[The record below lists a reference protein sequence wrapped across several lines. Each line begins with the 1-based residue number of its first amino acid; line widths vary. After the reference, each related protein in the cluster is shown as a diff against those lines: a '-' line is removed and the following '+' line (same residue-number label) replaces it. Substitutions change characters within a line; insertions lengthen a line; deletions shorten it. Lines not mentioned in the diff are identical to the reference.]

1 MNRGKY
7 AAPRRRR
14 RRSTLKPLLVA
25 MAVVLLIGCVAGGTL
40 AWLTSTPS
48 AVTNTFTTS
57 DITITLDETSTST
70 TAVEHNYKMIPGW
83 TITKDPKVTV
93 QAGSEK
99 CYVFVKVTESTN
111 FGNFMSYDI
120 VDDWTPLIGKDGIN
134 VPGVY
139 FRIVDASAATSNM
152 EFPVLVD
159 NKVQVSKD
167 VTKEMMNDLNK
178 PGASLP
184 TLTFQAAA
192 IQYEKTNGTEF
203 DAINAYN
210 AINWDAA
217 AATGSTN

>member
-57 DITITLDETSTST
+57 DITITLDETKGG
-70 TAVEHNYKMIPGW
+70 EKKEFKMIPGW
-83 TITKDPKVTV
+83 TIDKDPKVTV
-93 QAGSEK
+93 TAGSEA

-111 FGNFMSYDI
+111 FGNFMSYEIADGWTQL
-120 VDDWTPLIGKDGIN
+120 VDKDGKN
-134 VPGVY
+134 VTGVY
-139 FRIVDASAATSNM
+139 YRIVDEASKMGVAYS
-152 EFPVLVD
+152 VLKND
-159 NKVQVSKD
+159 KVSVLST
-167 VTKEMMNDLNK
+167 VTKDAMNALT
-178 PGASLP
+178 PATYP

-192 IQYEKTNGTEF
+192 IQYEKTNNTAF
-203 DAINAYN
+203 SAIDAYN
-210 AINWDAA
+210 AIDWNAA
-217 AATGSTN
+217 AATTPTT

>member
-1 MNRGKY
+1 
-7 AAPRRRR
+7 
-14 RRSTLKPLLVA
+14 
-25 MAVVLLIGCVAGGTL
+25 
-40 AWLTSTPS
+40 
-48 AVTNTFTTS
+48 
-57 DITITLDETSTST
+57 
-70 TAVEHNYKMIPGW
+70 MIPGW

-93 QAGSEK
+93 KVGSEK
-99 CYVFVKVTESTN
+99 CYVFVKVTKSTN
-111 FGNFMSYDI
+111 FDKFMSYDI
-120 VDDWTPLIGKDGIN
+120 ADDWTQLVDKDQNN

-139 FRIVDASAATSNM
+139 FRIVDASAADSDM

-192 IQYEKTNGTEF
+192 IQYEKTNGTAF

>member
-40 AWLTSTPS
+40 AWLTSTTPE
-48 AVTNTFTTS
+48 VTNTFTTS
-57 DITITLDETSTST
+57 DITITLTETPTRPNT
-70 TAVEHNYKMIPGW
+70 EEHNYKMIPGW

-93 QAGSEK
+93 KAGSEK
-99 CYVFVKVTESTN
+99 CFVFVKVTESTN
-111 FGNFMSYDI
+111 FGNFMSYEIADT
-120 VDDWTPLIGKDGIN
+120 WTQLIDKDGMN

-159 NKVQVSKD
+159 NKVQVSKE
-167 VTKEMMNDLNK
+167 VTKEMMNALT
-178 PGASLP
+178 PTTYP

-192 IQYEKTNGTEF
+192 IQYEMTNGKAF

>member
-40 AWLTSTPS
+40 AWLTSTTPE
-48 AVTNTFTTS
+48 VTNTFTTS
-57 DITITLDETSTST
+57 DITITLTETPTRPNT
-70 TAVEHNYKMIPGW
+70 EEHNYKMIPGW

-93 QAGSEK
+93 KAGSEK
-99 CYVFVKVTESTN
+99 CFVFVKVTKSTN
-111 FGNFMSYDI
+111 FDKFMSYDI
-120 VDDWTPLIGKDGIN
+120 ADDWTQLVDKDQNN
-134 VPGVY
+134 VTGVY
-139 FRIVDASAATSNM
+139 YRIVDEAAEMGVAYS
-152 EFPVLVD
+152 VLKNDKVSVRD
-159 NKVQVSKD
+159 N
-167 VTKEMMNDLNK
+167 VTKEDMNALT
-178 PGASLP
+178 PTTYP

-192 IQYEKTNGTEF
+192 IQYEKTNGTAF

-210 AINWDAA
+210 VINWDAA

>member
-40 AWLTSTPS
+40 AWLTSTTPE
-48 AVTNTFTTS
+48 VTNTFTTS
-57 DITITLDETSTST
+57 DITITLTETPTRPNT
-70 TAVEHNYKMIPGW
+70 EEHNYKMIPGW

-93 QAGSEK
+93 KAGSEK
-99 CYVFVKVTESTN
+99 CFVFVKVTESTN
-111 FGNFMSYDI
+111 FGNFMSYEITDA
-120 VDDWTPLIGKDGIN
+120 WTQLIDKDGMN

-139 FRIVDASAATSNM
+139 FRIVDASAADSDM

-192 IQYEKTNGTEF
+192 IQYEKTNGTAF